1 MSARLNWTEQLSTL
15 SEDSTELWRV
25 SPEDKAK
32 SVESKGSNC
41 FKSDLF
47 LGFRYVRNG
56 RHFARNTFSMEL
68 VPIPLCREIQY
79 DKTTSFDRACSLLRA
94 NFRLHPT
101 IMTSHYDNKTFVLR
115 IIFFREHKLLSL
127 RRKLWCDLSVSC
139 LSLGSFGLSN
149 MGNCLKSSGQDD
161 ISLLH
166 GDESPDSPRAGEPP
180 PPYQV
185 QQKKL

>member
-1 MSARLNWTEQLSTL
+1 MLGMEVILHGTHLAWNLY
-15 SEDSTELWRV
+15 
-25 SPEDKAK
+25 
-32 SVESKGSNC
+32 
-41 FKSDLF
+41 LF
-47 LGFRYVRNG
+47 LYAEKYNMIKQ
-56 RHFARNTFSMEL
+56 HPS
-68 VPIPLCREIQY
+68 I
-79 DKTTSFDRACSLLRA
+79 ACSFLRA